1 MDSSHS
7 SIDLKSS
14 KSNATPHIHIVTI
27 YCWDVSPI
35 TMEIDVRLVTYLIE
49 IVLAPCDVKF
59 SHL

>member
-35 TMEIDVRLVTYLIE
+35 TMEIDVRLVTYLI
-49 IVLAPCDVKF
+49 
-59 SHL
+59 